1 MEKIKIIL
9 PFVLARRVVENSKK
23 IGKKIK
29 KLKNTAMALFQ
40 TIIGWKMMRKSE
52 NKNYCSVPFLPDAK
66 HKLPKV

>member
-23 IGKKIK
+23 IRKKIK

-40 TIIGWKMMRKSE
+40 AIIGWKMMRKSQ
-52 NKNYCSVPFLPDAK
+52 NKNYRSVSFQLDA
-66 HKLPKV
+66 

>member
-40 TIIGWKMMRKSE
+40 AIIGWKMMRKSE
-52 NKNYCSVPFLPDAK
+52 NKNYRSVSFQPDA
-66 HKLPKV
+66 